1 MTNGQS
7 SCFRC
12 ATRTVARLPVYVKKE
27 KSTMAVSPAEVEK
40 LLKGVDF
47 PARKADLIK
56 HVKQEMQQVLDVLQK
71 LPDET
76 YNKPTDV
83 ARAFG
88 EIESRSKSSR

>member
-1 MTNGQS
+1 
-7 SCFRC
+7 
-12 ATRTVARLPVYVKKE
+12 
-27 KSTMAVSPAEVEK
+27 MAVSPAEVEK
-40 LLKGVDF
+40 LLKGMNF

-56 HVKQEMQQVLDVLQK
+56 HVKQETQQVLDVLQK

-88 EIESRSKSSR
+88 EIASGSKGSR